1 MALKQFGLSAFEKL
15 KSRKEI
21 KRVISFGVNIISDDK
36 KIKAIYL
43 TEKTEKKTS
52 VKITPAVFKK
62 LGCAVWRNRIKRLIR
77 ESYRLNKKDL
87 IQKSNQKKIDL
98 KIIFSPQNI
107 NENKNKHIGLEEIL
121 PSMLDVMKK
130 ITVRI

>member
-1 MALKQFGLSAFEKL
+1 MKQFGLSVGEKL

-21 KRVISFGVNIISDDK
+21 KIVISFGITVLSADK

-43 TEKTEKKTS
+43 TEGSKEKTS

-62 LGCAVWRNRIKRLIR
+62 LGCAVWRNRTKRLIR
-77 ESYRLNKKDL
+77 ESYRLNKHEIILKGT
-87 IQKSNQKKIDL
+87 QKKKDL

-107 NENKNKHIGLEEIL
+107 NEKKNKHIKLKEIM
-121 PSMLDVMKK
+121 PGMLDVINQIKQK
-130 ITVRI
+130 I

>member
-1 MALKQFGLSAFEKL
+1 MKKFGLSAVEKL

-21 KRVISFGVNIISDDK
+21 KKVISFGITIFSTDN

-43 TEKTEKKTS
+43 VEKNNGKTS
-52 VKITPAVFKK
+52 IKITPAVFKK

-77 ESYRLNKKDL
+77 ESYRLNKQELTLKCTEKN
-87 IQKSNQKKIDL
+87 INL

-107 NENKNKHIGLEEIL
+107 NEKTNKQVKLKEIA
-121 PSMLDVMKK
+121 PGMLDVINK
-130 ITVRI
+130 IKERI

>member
-1 MALKQFGLSAFEKL
+1 LKQFGLSAFEKL

>member
-1 MALKQFGLSAFEKL
+1 MKQFGLSAFEKL

>member
-1 MALKQFGLSAFEKL
+1 MKQFGLSAFEKL

-107 NENKNKHIGLEEIL
+107 NENTNKHISLEEIL
-121 PSMLDVMKK
+121 PSMLDVIKK

>member
-1 MALKQFGLSAFEKL
+1 LKQFGLSAFEKL

-77 ESYRLNKKDL
+77 ESYRLNKKDI
-87 IQKSNQKKIDL
+87 IQMSNQKKIDL

-107 NENKNKHIGLEEIL
+107 NENTNKHISLEEIL
-121 PSMLDVMKK
+121 PSMLDVIKK

>member
-1 MALKQFGLSAFEKL
+1 MKQFGLSAFEKL

-98 KIIFSPQNI
+98 KIIFSPKNI

>member
-1 MALKQFGLSAFEKL
+1 MKQFGLSAFEKL
-15 KSRKEI
+15 KSRNEI
-21 KRVISFGVNIISDDK
+21 KKVISNGVTIFSADK

-43 TEKTEKKTS
+43 ADEEKNKTS

-87 IQKSNQKKIDL
+87 FLKSTKKNIDL
-98 KIIFSPQNI
+98 KIIFSPHNI
-107 NENKNKHIGLEEIL
+107 NEKSNKHVKLKEIT
-121 PSMLDVMKK
+121 PGMLDVINK
-130 ITVRI
+130 IRERI